1 MLDAEPWTCPAC
13 RTPVATPYCP
23 ACGEQRL
30 HARDLTLRGLL
41 DQAVEAFTS
50 LDARLPRTVW
60 SLIRRPGF
68 LTARYV
74 EGPRKP
80 YVGPFALFLLANL
93 LFVGLEALTSS
104 NVFST
109 PLQKHLHNQ
118 PWEKLAQT
126 LVSQRLDATGR
137 TLEAYAPVFDQAVAR
152 NAQSLIILMVLPF
165 AVLPAMIFRRCS
177 RPFAAHLAF
186 SLHFFTFVL
195 VAIAGVLVTIG
206 IDLLFGGVGLE
217 SQSLD
222 NAISFG
228 LLLVSGIYLYL
239 ATGRVYDARG
249 ARRVIESLVL
259 LFAAFCVFLG
269 YRFAL
274 FLITLYSV

>member
-1 MLDAEPWTCPAC
+1 MTDTDPWTCPAC
-13 RTPVATPYCP
+13 RTPVATAYCP

-30 HARDLTLRGLL
+30 HARDLTLHGLL
-41 DQAVEAFTS
+41 HQALEAFTS

-60 SLIRRPGF
+60 NLVRRPGF
-68 LTARYV
+68 LTVRYV
-74 EGPRKP
+74 EGPRRL

-93 LFVGLEALTSS
+93 LFVGMEALTDS

-118 PWEKLAQT
+118 PWEDFAQT
-126 LVSQRLDATGR
+126 LVSQRLEVTGR

-165 AVLPAMIFRRCS
+165 ALLPAMLFRRCR

-195 VAIAGVLVTIG
+195 LAITSVLVMIG
-206 IDLLFGGVGLE
+206 VELLFGGVGLV

-222 NAISFG
+222 NAISIG
-228 LLLVSGIYLYL
+228 LLLGSGIYLYL
-239 ATGRVYDARG
+239 ATGPVYGARG
-249 ARRVIESLVL
+249 ARRLIESLVL
-259 LFAAFCVFLG
+259 LFASFSVFLG